1 MNFKLIVKYTILLLC
16 LVFVVE
22 RTIKCVERFLEKPQA
37 VEIKM
42 SDGTDEILPHF
53 TFCST
58 DRFNTEVFKNC
69 GLKYRYYDF
78 YALQFLLILL
88 FLKSKVFSVKT
99 FKLGPNG
106 LEKVQN
112 TAKIPNLSWKKLGFI

>member
-1 MNFKLIVKYTILLLC
+1 MNFKFIVKYTILLLC

-69 GLKYRYYDF
+69 GLKYRYDF
-78 YALQFLLILL
+78 YSPISTD
-88 FLKSKVFSVKT
+88 KSKVFSVKT

-106 LEKVQN
+106 QEKVQN